1 MRWWKLLESLR
12 DGMSGQYAFLPF
24 GGALGDQP
32 DWLMHDLSL
41 IGEYSKMIQEQLKGS
56 LPKEA
61 E

>member
-1 MRWWKLLESLR
+1 
-12 DGMSGQYAFLPF
+12 MSGQYAFLPF

-41 IGEYSKMIQEQLKGS
+41 IGEYSQMIQEQLKGS
-56 LPKEA
+56 LPKEQA